1 MIAAT
6 AACGSL
12 LPAAAQDAC
21 PVNTVPVAADC
32 VATKALAATIHD
44 TVLDYGREAD
54 LTGVIVSI
62 SVGDTLVLREALG
75 TSMAGTDATPDM
87 HFRNGAVAIAYMST
101 VLLRLQE
108 EGVLGL
114 DDSLSKWFPDYP
126 RADEVTLR
134 MLTASTSGY
143 ADYVNLDILP
153 LYEDP
158 FRRYLPFELI
168 DMGLSQPMACDPG
181 TCFAYAHTNYVIL
194 GQVMEKAAGKPLADL
209 IAEYVLDPLGLENTR
224 SETSAFIQQP
234 VLHAFTAERGVFED
248 STYWNPSWTLAEGA
262 VMTTDIDDL
271 AASARAVGDGEL
283 LSPESHASQIAPVTA
298 GMGPFTDAMYYG
310 LGVLVTNDWVLQTPS
325 FAGYAAA
332 MAYLPSK
339 RITIA
344 IASTNGPKTPET
356 PRPTDVLFLKLG
368 ALLAPDAAPKLGR

>member
-209 IAEYVLDPLGLENTR
+209 SAEYALDPMGLETTPR
-224 SETSAFIQQP
+224 ETSAYIQQP

-248 STYWNPSWTLAEGA
+248 STDWNPSWTLA
-262 VMTTDIDDL
+262 
-271 AASARAVGDGEL
+271 
-283 LSPESHASQIAPVTA
+283 
-298 GMGPFTDAMYYG
+298 
-310 LGVLVTNDWVLQTPS
+310 
-325 FAGYAAA
+325 
-332 MAYLPSK
+332 
-339 RITIA
+339 
-344 IASTNGPKTPET
+344 
-356 PRPTDVLFLKLG
+356 
-368 ALLAPDAAPKLGR
+368 